1 MGNFGNGRLG
11 DMDGKLNDFY
21 GHLYSEKILV
31 GGQLFIK
38 DFNTTQ
44 IHFLKTHLNWIYN
57 LVKYD
62 EPKIETWDGKEITRL
77 VFFIKSF
84 IIRNVLKEHFF
95 SYLL

>member
-1 MGNFGNGRLG
+1 MNVSLLISRTGNFGNGRLG

-44 IHFLKTHLNWIYN
+44 IHFLKTHLNWAYI
-57 LVKYD
+57 
-62 EPKIETWDGKEITRL
+62 
-77 VFFIKSF
+77 
-84 IIRNVLKEHFF
+84 
-95 SYLL
+95 